1 VEELLIENKLDSQS
15 IAEEII
21 ERWRKQWCP

>member
-15 IAEEII
+15 IAEVII
-21 ERWRKQWCP
+21 ERWRKQ